1 MRSMEISFL
10 RDILSIVLAR
20 LPLLLLFLICASMR
34 ACLRMRVVP
43 VSADNLTI

>member
-10 RDILSIVLAR
+10 RDILVLAR